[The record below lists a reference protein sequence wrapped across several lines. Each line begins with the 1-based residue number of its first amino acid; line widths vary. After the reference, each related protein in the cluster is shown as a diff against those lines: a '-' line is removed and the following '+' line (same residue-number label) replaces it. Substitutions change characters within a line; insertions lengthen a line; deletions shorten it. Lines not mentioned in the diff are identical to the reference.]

1 LCTLAEGLVRTVLVA
16 VLDSLAEDGFEVASS
31 KDEHAVEVLAPDG
44 ANDENYVEAHP
55 AVALQSSGRAERSW
69 H

>member
-44 ANDENYVEAHP
+44 ANDESLWVP
-55 AVALQSSGRAERSW
+55 RTRPPSSNQLR
-69 H
+69 